1 MALTV
6 TNPIVGTPEMEQ
18 IKRIFEE
25 AFPPEERI
33 VGIEDILSREAS
45 HINAYYD
52 GDALVGFLIW
62 FDVDWFDY
70 VLFFAVDSS
79 CRGGGYGGQIWDE
92 VVSQHATRPFYFS
105 VEDPDETPAANTE
118 QRVKRV
124 RFYEKHGCSL
134 SELSFMEN
142 PRMRL
147 MYYHTPERAADVVQ
161 TLQSKI
167 RCMVDSEFIC
177 ESGVPAGAY
186 M

>member
-1 MALTV
+1 MALTI
-6 TNPIVGTPEMEQ
+6 TTPTVGTPEMEK
-18 IKRIFEE
+18 INRIYEE
-25 AFPPEERI
+25 AFPPQERI
-33 VGIEDILSREAS
+33 TDIEGILAHEGS

-62 FDVDWFDY
+62 FEVDWFDY

-92 VVSQHATRPFYFS
+92 LVSQHATRPFYFS

-134 SELSFMEN
+134 SDLTYMEN
-142 PRMRL
+142 PRMRM
-147 MYYHTPERAADVVQ
+147 MYYHTPERAAEVVQ
-161 TLQSKI
+161 ILLSKI
-167 RCMVDSEFIC
+167 R
-177 ESGVPAGAY
+177 PQQ
-186 M
+186 